1 MTKLE
6 MFAKVEHASLF
17 YPSVGPGPFTLVK
30 FATMSTGETNKYIKA
45 SFKLWPWL
53 WP

>member
-6 MFAKVEHASLF
+6 MFDKVEDASLF

-30 FATMSTGETNKYIKA
+30 FATMSSVACTINVLG
-45 SFKLWPWL
+45 S
-53 WP
+53 